1 MHPAPPPGIDLQAA
15 GIGPFGTTARC
26 ALTTD
31 EALELYQDYDICGSR
46 LPYRDAKLASNVA
59 GAELFELWVYDRAIA
74 NDEIPAQNTD
84 QGAVRRDFV
93 VKETLNRSTFRSVRA
108 IPEVTRRTRKMV

>member
-15 GIGPFGTTARC
+15 GIGPFGTTPRC

-74 NDEIPAQNTD
+74 AAESLHRILTRA
-84 QGAVRRDFV
+84 GAVFACNAV
-93 VKETLNRSTFRSVRA
+93 Q
-108 IPEVTRRTRKMV
+108 IPDGKCPISSGFDENCGAC